1 MKRMLSMLAVL
12 AIVVAPVLAEDA
24 RDLTKDMTL
33 KGKMAKAETD
43 GKVTYTLTMTNGNVA
58 TIPAPVTGVI
68 VPLKE
73 GAVAIKLDDFV
84 GAEVEVAVKGDDPA
98 GAHGTVYTIKEVV
111 SVKKV
116 EAAPAE

>member
-1 MKRMLSMLAVL
+1 MKRLLSMLAVL

-24 RDLTKDMTL
+24 RDLGKDMTL
-33 KGKMAKAETD
+33 KGTMAKVEND

-58 TIPAPVTGVI
+58 TIPAPVA
-68 VPLKE
+68 KE

-98 GAHGTVYTIKEVV
+98 GAHGTTYTIKEVV

-116 EAAPAE
+116 EAAPAQ